1 MLSKILVTILMVSII
16 IVFLTTLTSIW
27 FDCPFMWS
35 GKYNKTAYYDPCIVD
50 LELGTVDGENAY
62 FRCMNPDHQDHL
74 IKIYRK
80 AIDLSGA
87 GLTNSGDH
95 KS

>member
-16 IVFLTTLTSIW
+16 IIFLTSLTSIW

-35 GKYNKTAYYDPCIVD
+35 SKYHKIVSYDPCIVD
-50 LELGTVDGENAY
+50 LELGTVDGGYAY
-62 FRCMNPDHQDHL
+62 FHCMNPNHQDHL

-87 GLTNSGDH
+87 GLTD
-95 KS
+95 